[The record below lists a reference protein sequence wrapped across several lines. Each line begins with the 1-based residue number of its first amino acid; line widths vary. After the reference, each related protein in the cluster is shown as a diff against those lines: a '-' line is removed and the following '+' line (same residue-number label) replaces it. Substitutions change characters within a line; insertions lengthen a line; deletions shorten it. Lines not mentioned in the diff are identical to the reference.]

1 MDLLK
6 LEEDISERLMIELGD
21 ELRTEYLT
29 FATTFVME
37 EIKKH
42 LEVKNNGVL
51 DDVMVC
57 EDCNNI
63 GEESKKLGKVLCD
76 NCFDIAISKL

>member
-1 MDLLK
+1 MDAKEFLN
-6 LEEDISERLMIELGD
+6 DNDFNVDFD
-21 ELRTEYLT
+21 EHGVYIAENIVVKY
-29 FATTFVME
+29 ME
-37 EIKKH
+37 EYAKH
-42 LEVKNNGVL
+42 YHQSKVNNGVL

-63 GEESKKLGKVLCD
+63 GEESKKLGRVLCD

>member
-1 MDLLK
+1 MIKILADDIIDLVNRQRDSQGMISRCDLRDEIKTLLK
-6 LEEDISERLMIELGD
+6 LH
-21 ELRTEYLT
+21 
-29 FATTFVME
+29 F
-37 EIKKH
+37 
-42 LEVKNNGVL
+42 KNNGVL

-63 GEESKKLGKVLCD
+63 GEENKKLGKVLCD